1 MSIYYIYLSN
11 WIVLRGKKTFRNF
24 ATIENDNNN
33 NAILLLNAH
42 PFPFWLFFFFFRY
55 IYNNFLLFL
64 FNYSTSLSFHF
75 LISINIYI
83 YFFFFAFSFLA
94 RSHFPF
100 HFLQL
105 REYTL
110 PIRTKLPSWVSS
122 LSSPFLLLLVQ
133 ETTGPWFP
141 FGWLDSLCQWACFT

>member
-1 MSIYYIYLSN
+1 MIIIITPSCCSMHTPSL
-11 WIVLRGKKTFRNF
+11 F
-24 ATIENDNNN
+24 D
-33 NAILLLNAH
+33 
-42 PFPFWLFFFFFRY
+42 FFFFFFQY

-75 LISINIYI
+75 LISINIYIYI